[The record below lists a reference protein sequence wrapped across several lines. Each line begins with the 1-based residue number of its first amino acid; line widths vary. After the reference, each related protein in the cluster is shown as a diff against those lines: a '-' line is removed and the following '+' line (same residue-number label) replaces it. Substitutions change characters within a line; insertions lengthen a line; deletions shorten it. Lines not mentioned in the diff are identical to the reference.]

1 MFKKI
6 RIEFYKTKGG
16 GCQWPFINFIKK
28 TGNLVS
34 DRFPK
39 SKSITVSSQTQNL
52 DLKMFNCI

>member
-16 GCQWPFINFIKK
+16 SKAVYKLYKK

-34 DRFPK
+34 DRFPY
-39 SKSITVSSQTQNL
+39 
-52 DLKMFNCI
+52 LKMGAPVMVMTVKSRRWMR